1 MRALITGYCAL
12 KSNEGNMNFEISFDF
27 IVFETER
34 LLLREFNADDVDA
47 VYAYAGDAEN
57 TIYMDWGPANRE
69 EVRNFVQSRLAQ
81 QITEPRRIFDFAVC
95 IKATGQLVGSMGLFF
110 GDDGQQAELGYTIN
124 KAFWGKGYASE
135 AAKGMLQF
143 GFMNL
148 NLHRISARCDS
159 MNTASERVMQRLGM
173 RFEGEAKSAE
183 YVRVRARR
191 QWRSVKH
198 YAMLQKEF
206 LNRMIDGEDV

>member
-1 MRALITGYCAL
+1 
-12 KSNEGNMNFEISFDF
+12 MNFEISFDF

-57 TIYMDWGPANRE
+57 TIYMDWGPASRE

-95 IKATGQLVGSMGLFF
+95 IKATGRLIGSMGLFF
-110 GDDGQQAELGYTIN
+110 G
-124 KAFWGKGYASE
+124 
-135 AAKGMLQF
+135 
-143 GFMNL
+143 
-148 NLHRISARCDS
+148 RIGARCDS

>member
-1 MRALITGYCAL
+1 
-12 KSNEGNMNFEISFDF
+12 MNFEISFDF

-57 TIYMDWGPANRE
+57 TIYMDWGPASRE

-95 IKATGQLVGSMGLFF
+95 IKATGRLIGSMGLFF
-110 GDDGQQAELGYTIN
+110 GDDGQQAEL
-124 KAFWGKGYASE
+124 
-135 AAKGMLQF
+135 

>member
-1 MRALITGYCAL
+1 
-12 KSNEGNMNFEISFDF
+12 MNFEISFDF

-57 TIYMDWGPANRE
+57 TIYMDWGPASRE
-69 EVRNFVQSRLAQ
+69 KVRNFVQSRLAQ

-95 IKATGQLVGSMGLFF
+95 IKATGRLIGSMGLFF

-148 NLHRISARCDS
+148 NLHRISAKCDS